1 MNSIKILTSIHHLPS
16 VDHRTT
22 LLTRNIAKVFKKNF
36 NVKIYWLVYK
46 PNKIEKTAAK
56 DEIILDINDYNNG
69 LEIIDE
75 VEPDVIIDHEPP
87 SLIDFTLNFAGNY
100 RNKISVTRMDK
111 EFLQHISS
119 FRKIRAYFS
128 KFFHSSIQTD
138 TSKSEKKPLRRGLFL
153 VYKFWFLFRTLKACN
168 FSFFQR
174 ISLILLIFKIQFFP
188 KRPFYDS
195 RFENDI
201 HWLPSDEQVETMIE
215 KGYHKENIFVIG
227 SPVHDTAFEFIK
239 KNKPIRT
246 THEKIQVL
254 YFPAQIYEV
263 GIWTRQERDYNF
275 QQIVKQI
282 TNQDDMS
289 LTVKI
294 HPTAQMLYEYKEL
307 LHDIDPTVPIHQSGD
322 ISQFLNDA
330 DVVISNVSLSFVLVH
345 TLILQK
351 PMVLCDFF
359 NALTSKLINHE
370 LALRVNE
377 PAQIVP
383 QIKSAYDSNPAADSG
398 KTEAF
403 LKKYFYSVDGKSS
416 ERLCNIIL
424 QKIEEK
430 KNNY

>member
-1 MNSIKILTSIHHLPS
+1 MDSIKILTSIHHLPS
-16 VDHRTT
+16 VNHRTT
-22 LLTRNIAKVFKKNF
+22 LLTRNIAKVFEKNF
-36 NVKIYWLVYK
+36 DVKIYWLVYR
-46 PNKIEKTAAK
+46 PNKIDKTSTGN
-56 DEIILDINDYNNG
+56 EIILDINDYNNG

-87 SLIDFTLNFAGNY
+87 SLIDFTLNFAGNF

-111 EFLQHISS
+111 EFLQHISA

-138 TSKSEKKPLRRGLFL
+138 TSKSERKPFRRGLFL
-153 VYKFWFLFRTLKACN
+153 VYKFQFLFKTLKACN
-168 FSFFQR
+168 FSFFKR
-174 ISLILLIFKIQFFP
+174 ISLIVLIFKIQFIQ

-201 HWLPSDEQVETMIE
+201 HWLPSDEQVETMLE

-239 KNKPIRT
+239 KNKPIKRI
-246 THEKIQVL
+246 HDKIRIL
-254 YFPAQIYEV
+254 YMPAQIYEV

-275 QQIVKQI
+275 QEIVKQI

-294 HPTAQMLYEYKEL
+294 HPTAQMLYEYEKL
-307 LHDIDPTVPIHQSGD
+307 LHDIDPTVPIHQNGD
-322 ISQFLNDA
+322 ISQFLDDA

-345 TLILQK
+345 ALILQK

-370 LALRVNE
+370 LALRVND
-377 PAQIVP
+377 PAQIVA
-383 QIKSAYDSNPAADSG
+383 QIRSAYDSNPAGNSK
-398 KTEAF
+398 KTDAF
-403 LKKYFYSVDGKSS
+403 IKKYFYSDDGKSS
-416 ERLCNIIL
+416 ERLCAIIL
-424 QKIEEK
+424 KKIEGK
-430 KNNY
+430 KNNS